1 MSQRASGASRLYT
14 TAIAGTTLPLVTLGS
29 VAAAHADVPAV
40 QFEPKTASP
49 ANIASAQQ
57 IITKR
62 VSASRGTVTEL
73 PASLS
78 SAKIPAGRQ
87 SEKIYTVKPGDTLS
101 HIAAR
106 NNVSLSQLLR
116 WNPDLSTRSVIYP
129 GQKIK
134 LSGTTTGSKKPSRPA
149 TNTKTT
155 SGNAG
160 SSQSSTYTIKRGDT
174 LSGIA
179 ARHGVSLSTLLNANE
194 LKTSSII
201 YPGQKIKL
209 SGTNTGSKKPASSAT
224 NTKTTSGNAGSSQ
237 SSTYTVKRGDTLSGI
252 AARHGVSLS
261 TLLNANGLKTSSIIY
276 PGQKIKLS
284 GTNTGSKKPA
294 SSATNTKTTSG
305 NAGSSQSSSY
315 TVKRG
320 DTLSGIA
327 ARHGVSLSTLL
338 NANGLKVSS
347 PIYPGQQLKLS
358 GSSKAT
364 TGSVGTAS
372 GSTNSG
378 SGQPKQLVGNTFLHY
393 TYPDHV
399 VANANANKQAL
410 LNAPTPSRAEVQA
423 MVRDTAIRMGVD
435 PKLALAHAMA
445 ESSFDATA
453 VSPAN
458 AIGVMQVIPSSGEW
472 ASQMVGRKLNLL
484 NPQDNITAGIAIIRH
499 LQRTSSSLDF
509 GIASY
514 YQGQAG
520 VRKNGMYPDTKD
532 YVKKVRGY
540 MQRF

>member
-134 LSGTTTGSKKPSRPA
+134 LSGTSTGSKTPSRP
-149 TNTKTT
+149 
-155 SGNAG
+155 
-160 SSQSSTYTIKRGDT
+160 
-174 LSGIA
+174 
-179 ARHGVSLSTLLNANE
+179 
-194 LKTSSII
+194 
-201 YPGQKIKL
+201 
-209 SGTNTGSKKPASSAT
+209 AT

-261 TLLNANGLKTSSIIY
+261 TLLNAN
-276 PGQKIKLS
+276 
-284 GTNTGSKKPA
+284 
-294 SSATNTKTTSG
+294 
-305 NAGSSQSSSY
+305 
-315 TVKRG
+315 R
-320 DTLSGIA
+320 
-327 ARHGVSLSTLL
+327 
-338 NANGLKVSS
+338 LKVSS

>member
-1 MSQRASGASRLYT
+1 K
-14 TAIAGTTLPLVTLGS
+14 INPPGTHP
-29 VAAAHADVPAV
+29 
-40 QFEPKTASP
+40 
-49 ANIASAQQ
+49 
-57 IITKR
+57 
-62 VSASRGTVTEL
+62 
-73 PASLS
+73 
-78 SAKIPAGRQ
+78 
-87 SEKIYTVKPGDTLS
+87 
-101 HIAAR
+101 
-106 NNVSLSQLLR
+106 
-116 WNPDLSTRSVIYP
+116 
-129 GQKIK
+129 
-134 LSGTTTGSKKPSRPA
+134 GSKNPSRPA
-149 TNTKTT
+149 TNTKPPPG
-155 SGNAG
+155 SAG
-160 SSQSSTYTIKRGDT
+160 SSQSSTYPIKRGDP
-174 LSGIA
+174 LPGIA
-179 ARHGVSLSTLLNANE
+179 ARHG
-194 LKTSSII
+194 
-201 YPGQKIKL
+201 G
-209 SGTNTGSKKPASSAT
+209 
-224 NTKTTSGNAGSSQ
+224 
-237 SSTYTVKRGDTLSGI
+237 
-252 AARHGVSLS
+252 SLS
-261 TLLNANGLKTSSIIY
+261 TLLNANGLK
-276 PGQKIKLS
+276 
-284 GTNTGSKKPA
+284 A
-294 SSATNTKTTSG
+294 S
-305 NAGSSQSSSY
+305 
-315 TVKRG
+315 
-320 DTLSGIA
+320 DT
-327 ARHGVSLSTLL
+327 
-338 NANGLKVSS
+338 
-347 PIYPGQQLKLS
+347 IYPGQQLKLS

-378 SGQPKQLVGNTFLHY
+378 AGQPKQLVGNTFLHY

-410 LNAPTPSRAEVQA
+410 LNAPTPSRTEVQA

-499 LQRTSSSLDF
+499 LQRTSSSLDI

>member
-134 LSGTTTGSKKPSRPA
+134 LSGTSTGSKKPSRPA

-160 SSQSSTYTIKRGDT
+160 SSQSSTYTVKRGDT

-179 ARHGVSLSTLLNANE
+179 ARHGVSLSTLLNANG

-209 SGTNTGSKKPASSAT
+209 SGTSTGSKKPSRPAT

-284 GTNTGSKKPA
+284 GTNTGSKKP
-294 SSATNTKTTSG
+294 SRPATNTKTTSG
-305 NAGSSQSSSY
+305 NAGSSKSSTY

-499 LQRTSSSLDF
+499 LQRTSSSLDI

>member
-29 VAAAHADVPAV
+29 VAAAHADVPTV

-87 SEKIYTVKPGDTLS
+87 PEKIYTVKPGDTLS

-134 LSGTTTGSKKPSRPA
+134 LSGTSTGSKTPSRP
-149 TNTKTT
+149 
-155 SGNAG
+155 
-160 SSQSSTYTIKRGDT
+160 
-174 LSGIA
+174 
-179 ARHGVSLSTLLNANE
+179 
-194 LKTSSII
+194 
-201 YPGQKIKL
+201 
-209 SGTNTGSKKPASSAT
+209 AT

-252 AARHGVSLS
+252 AARHRVSLS

-284 GTNTGSKKPA
+284 ESSKATNRSTSSTNSGSSAQNPA
-294 SSATNTKTTSG
+294 STSTSG
-305 NAGSSQSSSY
+305 GLNTSKSSTY

-499 LQRTSSSLDF
+499 LQRTSSSLDI

>member
-29 VAAAHADVPAV
+29 VAAAHADVPTV

-87 SEKIYTVKPGDTLS
+87 PEKIYTVKPGDTLS

-134 LSGTTTGSKKPSRPA
+134 LSGTSTGSKTPSRP
-149 TNTKTT
+149 
-155 SGNAG
+155 
-160 SSQSSTYTIKRGDT
+160 
-174 LSGIA
+174 
-179 ARHGVSLSTLLNANE
+179 
-194 LKTSSII
+194 
-201 YPGQKIKL
+201 
-209 SGTNTGSKKPASSAT
+209 AT

-252 AARHGVSLS
+252 AARHRVSLSTLLNANELKASSIIYPGQKIKLSGTSTGSKKPSRPATNTKTTSRSAGSSQSSTYTVKRGDTLSGIAARHRVSLS

-284 GTNTGSKKPA
+284 GTNTGSKKP
-294 SSATNTKTTSG
+294 SRPATNTKTTSG
-305 NAGSSQSSSY
+305 NAGSSKSSTY

-499 LQRTSSSLDF
+499 LQRTSSSLDI

>member
-29 VAAAHADVPAV
+29 VAAAHADVPTV

-106 NNVSLSQLLR
+106 NNVSLSHLLR

-134 LSGTTTGSKKPSRPA
+134 LSGTSTGSKKPSRPA

-160 SSQSSTYTIKRGDT
+160 SSQSSTYTVKRGDT

-179 ARHGVSLSTLLNANE
+179 ARHGVSLSTLLNANG

-209 SGTNTGSKKPASSAT
+209 SGTSTGSKKPSRPAT

-284 GTNTGSKKPA
+284 GTNTGSKKP
-294 SSATNTKTTSG
+294 SRPATNTKTTSG
-305 NAGSSQSSSY
+305 NAGSSKSSTY

>member
-134 LSGTTTGSKKPSRPA
+134 LSGTSTGSKKPSRP
-149 TNTKTT
+149 
-155 SGNAG
+155 
-160 SSQSSTYTIKRGDT
+160 
-174 LSGIA
+174 
-179 ARHGVSLSTLLNANE
+179 
-194 LKTSSII
+194 
-201 YPGQKIKL
+201 
-209 SGTNTGSKKPASSAT
+209 AT

-284 GTNTGSKKPA
+284 GTNTGSKKP
-294 SSATNTKTTSG
+294 SRPATNTKTTSG
-305 NAGSSQSSSY
+305 NAGSSKSSTY

-347 PIYPGQQLKLS
+347 PIHPGQQLKLS

>member
-29 VAAAHADVPAV
+29 VAAAHADVPTV

-134 LSGTTTGSKKPSRPA
+134 LSGTNTGSKKPASSA

-160 SSQSSTYTIKRGDT
+160 SSKSSTYTVKRGDT

-179 ARHGVSLSTLLNANE
+179 ARHGVSLSTLLNANG

-261 TLLNANGLKTSSIIY
+261 TLFNANGLKTSSIIY

-284 GTNTGSKKPA
+284 GTNTGSKKP
-294 SSATNTKTTSG
+294 SRPATNTKTTSG

>member
-62 VSASRGTVTEL
+62 ISASRGTVTEL

-134 LSGTTTGSKKPSRPA
+134 LSGTNTGSKKPSSPA

-160 SSQSSTYTIKRGDT
+160 SSQSSTYTVKRGDT

-179 ARHGVSLSTLLNANE
+179 ARHGVSLSTLLNANG

-209 SGTNTGSKKPASSAT
+209 SGTNTGSKKPSSPAT

-445 ESSFDATA
+445 ESNFDATA

>member
-134 LSGTTTGSKKPSRPA
+134 LSGTSTGSKTPSRPA

-160 SSQSSTYTIKRGDT
+160 SSQSSTYTVKRGDT

-179 ARHGVSLSTLLNANE
+179 ARHGVSLSTLLNANG

-209 SGTNTGSKKPASSAT
+209 SGTSTGSKKPSRPAT

-284 GTNTGSKKPA
+284 GTNTGSKKP
-294 SSATNTKTTSG
+294 SRPATNTKTTSG
-305 NAGSSQSSSY
+305 NAGSSKSSTY

-338 NANGLKVSS
+338 NANRLKVSS